1 MIKKFIQ
8 YLYTSWCAVA
18 FVVPMLILAIPII
31 MPLLISRRLDFITYF
46 FIRFWVYC
54 FSLLT
59 GIWFIGHNKQVV
71 DRKKSYIF
79 VINHTSFLDAPAIP
93 IAIPSTLVALGKKEL
108 SKIPVFGL
116 VVNRLAIWVDRS
128 SAESRKVSSAKLKE
142 LLRGG
147 TSVLVAPE
155 GTRNNTDEPLLPFRY
170 GPFRLAIEAQIPIIP
185 VVIHNAG
192 RLMKRGSLLLRPGV
206 VHCYCLPEIS
216 VEGLTEADLDQL
228 TQTTFEL
235 MKQKIISLNEEGQ

>member
-1 MIKKFIQ
+1 M
-8 YLYTSWCAVA
+8 A

-155 GTRNNTDEPLLPFRY
+155 GTRNNTYEPLLPFRY

-206 VHCYCLPEIS
+206 VHCYCLSEIS

-235 MKQKIISLNEEGQ
+235 MKQKIISLNEEVQ